1 MSGPQTKIRP
11 RISAIVTT
19 FNEEEHVA
27 ACLESVAWCD
37 EILVVD
43 SYSTDRTVELAEG
56 FEKVRL
62 FQHEYH
68 GGAAQKNWAL
78 QRARH
83 EWILIF
89 DADERCTPELRDEI
103 QRLLEADPEADAYVI
118 RRRVHF
124 MGKVIRHSGW
134 RNDRVVR
141 LFRRGKARYQNR
153 RVHSRVVTD
162 SDEPA
167 MYTAPV
173 LESSMEHLM
182 VDSMV
187 EYIQRTR
194 KYSYW
199 GAAQLWKDG
208 KRTTGLE
215 LLQRSVWRFL
225 RTYVLQRGFLDGRHG
240 LVFCLL
246 QAVGTYMKLSM
257 LWGWQINLERGIEP
271 DLPSF
276 DEDQDLWTTPEA
288 EQRDAAPQAAERSE
302 GEGPARASAGLP
314 SAASRD

>member
-103 QRLLEADPEADAYVI
+103 QRLLEADPDFLHWTTAKFLPTTNFTLKIDLQTPVGFEVKP
-118 RRRVHF
+118 
-124 MGKVIRHSGW
+124 G
-134 RNDRVVR
+134 
-141 LFRRGKARYQNR
+141 RRGVR
-153 RVHSRVVTD
+153 ST
-162 SDEPA
+162 
-167 MYTAPV
+167 
-173 LESSMEHLM
+173 
-182 VDSMV
+182 
-187 EYIQRTR
+187 I
-194 KYSYW
+194 
-199 GAAQLWKDG
+199 
-208 KRTTGLE
+208 TT
-215 LLQRSVWRFL
+215 
-225 RTYVLQRGFLDGRHG
+225 TTTIITKKGF
-240 LVFCLL
+240 
-246 QAVGTYMKLSM
+246 ATS
-257 LWGWQINLERGIEP
+257 
-271 DLPSF
+271 LP
-276 DEDQDLWTTPEA
+276 
-288 EQRDAAPQAAERSE
+288 
-302 GEGPARASAGLP
+302 
-314 SAASRD
+314 